1 MEPLA
6 ELDENWIHPVL
17 KTNIKKILKNLDDQN
32 IKILNEKKLV
42 WFFSIYYLLKSLSTW
57 RFITMARVTVE
68 DCVKKIPNRFD
79 LVIAAAQRSREISN
93 GISIEVDRDNDKNPV
108 VSLREIASEAVD
120 AESLQERFIRSMQK
134 NLIKEDNNIEEEAS
148 LEEEFAAYLNE
159 SKSETKTNDDF
170 ILNKIKQVDEGSFED
185 ISEEKIKNED

>member
-1 MEPLA
+1 
-6 ELDENWIHPVL
+6 
-17 KTNIKKILKNLDDQN
+17 
-32 IKILNEKKLV
+32 
-42 WFFSIYYLLKSLSTW
+42 
-57 RFITMARVTVE
+57 MARVTVE

-134 NLIKEDNNIEEEAS
+134 NLNKEDNNIEEEAS

-159 SKSETKTNDDF
+159 TKTETKINDDF
-170 ILNKIKQVDEGSFED
+170 ILNKIGLEDEGSFED

>member
-1 MEPLA
+1 
-6 ELDENWIHPVL
+6 
-17 KTNIKKILKNLDDQN
+17 
-32 IKILNEKKLV
+32 
-42 WFFSIYYLLKSLSTW
+42 
-57 RFITMARVTVE
+57 MARVTVE

-108 VSLREIASEAVD
+108 VSLREIASEAID

-134 NLIKEDNNIEEEAS
+134 NLNKEDNEIEDEAS

-159 SKSETKTNDDF
+159 SNPETNINNDFVINKT
-170 ILNKIKQVDEGSFED
+170 IQEDEGSFED
-185 ISEEKIKNED
+185 VSEEMINNED

>member
-1 MEPLA
+1 
-6 ELDENWIHPVL
+6 
-17 KTNIKKILKNLDDQN
+17 
-32 IKILNEKKLV
+32 
-42 WFFSIYYLLKSLSTW
+42 
-57 RFITMARVTVE
+57 MARVTVE

-79 LVIAAAQRSREISN
+79 LVIAAAQRSWEISN

-108 VSLREIASEAVD
+108 VSLREIASEAID

-134 NLIKEDNNIEEEAS
+134 NLNKEDNNIEEEAS

-159 SKSETKTNDDF
+159 TNLETKTNDDV
-170 ILNKIKQVDEGSFED
+170 ILNKVRQEDEGSFED

>member
-1 MEPLA
+1 
-6 ELDENWIHPVL
+6 
-17 KTNIKKILKNLDDQN
+17 
-32 IKILNEKKLV
+32 
-42 WFFSIYYLLKSLSTW
+42 
-57 RFITMARVTVE
+57 MARVTVE

-93 GISIEVDRDNDKNPV
+93 GIAIEVDRDNDKNPV

-134 NLIKEDNNIEEEAS
+134 NLNKEDNEIEEEAS

-159 SKSETKTNDDF
+159 SNPETNINNDFAINKTIQD
-170 ILNKIKQVDEGSFED
+170 DEGSFED
-185 ISEEKIKNED
+185 ISEEIIKNED

>member
-1 MEPLA
+1 
-6 ELDENWIHPVL
+6 
-17 KTNIKKILKNLDDQN
+17 
-32 IKILNEKKLV
+32 
-42 WFFSIYYLLKSLSTW
+42 
-57 RFITMARVTVE
+57 MARVTVE

-134 NLIKEDNNIEEEAS
+134 NLNKEDNNTEEEAS

-159 SKSETKTNDDF
+159 SKSEAKTNDDF
-170 ILNKIKQVDEGSFED
+170 ILNKIRQEDEGSFED

>member
-1 MEPLA
+1 
-6 ELDENWIHPVL
+6 
-17 KTNIKKILKNLDDQN
+17 
-32 IKILNEKKLV
+32 
-42 WFFSIYYLLKSLSTW
+42 
-57 RFITMARVTVE
+57 MARVTVE

-93 GISIEVDRDNDKNPV
+93 GIPIEVDRDNDKNPV

-134 NLIKEDNNIEEEAS
+134 NIIKEETNSEEEAS

-159 SKSETKTNDDF
+159 TKTETTIDQNNLF
-170 ILNKIKQVDEGSFED
+170 NKNNADDEGAFVD
-185 ISEEKIKNED
+185 ISDELIKNED

>member
-1 MEPLA
+1 
-6 ELDENWIHPVL
+6 
-17 KTNIKKILKNLDDQN
+17 
-32 IKILNEKKLV
+32 
-42 WFFSIYYLLKSLSTW
+42 
-57 RFITMARVTVE
+57 MARVTVE

-108 VSLREIASEAVD
+108 VSLREIASEAID

-134 NLIKEDNNIEEEAS
+134 NLNKEDNNTEEEAS

-159 SKSETKTNDDF
+159 SKSETKNNDDF
-170 ILNKIKQVDEGSFED
+170 ILDKIKQEDEGSFED
-185 ISEEKIKNED
+185 VSEEKIKNED